1 MTNNIS
7 RRAILACAL
16 AMSTVTFATSPAH
29 VPSTLQFV
37 QPDAR
42 THRADIYSWRR
53 APSPQLPIDR
63 KDPFADML
71 LG

>member
-1 MTNNIS
+1 
-7 RRAILACAL
+7 
-16 AMSTVTFATSPAH
+16 MSTVTFATSPAH

-42 THRADIYSWRR
+42 THRADSYSWRR